1 MQRIYF
7 DNAATTPVDKAV
19 WEAMLPYFQSDF
31 GNASSIHN
39 FGLQAKK
46 ALDSARSIIAK
57 ALNAH
62 SSEIVFTAGGT
73 EANNLAIFGI
83 ANKFDLPK
91 HLITSSIEHPSV
103 LQACKALEKKGWQV
117 TYLRVNAYG
126 EIDPQDL
133 ANAIRDNTA
142 LISVMTVNN
151 ETGTIQPVKEL
162 AEIAA
167 AHKIPFHTDAVQAF
181 AKMPIDL
188 QKQNISLLSVSSHK
202 IYGPKGVGA
211 LFVRKGVKLSPILIG
226 GGQEEKR
233 RAGTENIPAI
243 VGFGKAAEL
252 AMQEGNLF
260 RSHLADLTDKFITFM
275 EKHIPGAILNSHR
288 ENRAPGIV
296 NYSFPGIDSLS
307 LVMGLDLKGI
317 AISNG
322 SACSSGNLE
331 PSHVLKAM
339 NLPKSRQMSAVRFS
353 FGKFNTEEDLKIL
366 QSALLELTKGR
377 LKKQLHDFR

>member
-1 MQRIYF
+1 MQKIYF

-19 WEAMLPYFQSDF
+19 LEAMLPYFQNDF
-31 GNASSIHN
+31 GNASSIHT
-39 FGLQAKK
+39 FGLGAKK
-46 ALDSARSIIAK
+46 ALDAARSAIAK
-57 ALNAH
+57 ALHAH

-83 ANKFDLPK
+83 AEKFDTPQ
-91 HLITSSIEHPSV
+91 HLITSSVEHPSV
-103 LQACKALEKKGWQV
+103 LQACKSLEKKGWRI
-117 TYLRVNAYG
+117 TCLRVNAFG
-126 EIDPQDL
+126 EVAPQDL
-133 ANAIRDNTA
+133 AAAIRDNTA
-142 LISVMTVNN
+142 LVSIMTVNN
-151 ETGTIQPVKEL
+151 ETGTVQPVTEL

-167 AHKIPFHTDAVQAF
+167 ARKIPFHTDAVQAF
-181 AKMPIDL
+181 AKIPIDL
-188 QKQNISLLSVSSHK
+188 QTQKTSLLSVSSHK

-211 LFVRKGVKLSPILIG
+211 LFVRKGVKLSPIFIG

-252 AMQEGNLF
+252 AMKEGNQL
-260 RSHLADLTDKFITFM
+260 RDHLADLTGRFIAFV
-275 EKHIPGAILNSHR
+275 EKHLPGGCLNSHP
-288 ENRAPGIV
+288 ENRVPGIV
-296 NYSFPGIDSLS
+296 SYSFPGIESLS

-322 SACSSGNLE
+322 SACSSGNFE

-339 NLPKSRQMSAVRFS
+339 NLSGSRQRSAVRFS
-353 FGKFNTEEDLKIL
+353 FGKFNTEAELKVL

-377 LKKQLHDFR
+377 LKCAGRNV